1 MTSKQ
6 RKTMMEKI
14 TKHGNQLLQQFGGD
28 NPPISD
34 PVKLCK
40 KLRRLEN
47 KLSVLHC
54 ENCNEGV
61 PYDVLDRESD
71 KATAIICGLL
81 PELPEHA
88 IHINRD
94 PRGYALKIDDEYMR
108 SSVIGM
114 FNPRGICMDFG
125 GYGILAP
132 DFTPDN

>member
-47 KLSVLHC
+47 KLSELFTQA
-54 ENCNEGV
+54 CNESV
-61 PYDVLDRESD
+61 PYELQDRESD
-71 KATAIICGLL
+71 KATALLTSLL
-81 PELPEHA
+81 PELPEKA

-94 PRGYALKIDDEYMR
+94 PRGYALKIDDTYFRE
-108 SSVIGM
+108 SCISLH
-114 FNPRGICMDFG
+114 MDFG
-125 GYGILAP
+125 GYGILSP
-132 DFTPDN
+132 DFTPTDN